1 MNMNGNIFIALLHSR
16 EPVGGP
22 LLVVA
27 RRGSGPADGARVVES
42 AAPGGNP
49 REFGDADPIAPSGP
63 DAMNSAADRSLSTV
77 TNR

>member
-27 RRGSGPADGARVVES
+27 HSSNPSYAF
-42 AAPGGNP
+42 P
-49 REFGDADPIAPSGP
+49 RERELLLCMVAVA
-63 DAMNSAADRSLSTV
+63 
-77 TNR
+77 

>member
-27 RRGSGPADGARVVES
+27 HCDTPRFSLEAVGTRRLQQRVIHS
-42 AAPGGNP
+42 
-49 REFGDADPIAPSGP
+49 R
-63 DAMNSAADRSLSTV
+63 
-77 TNR
+77 

>member
-27 RRGSGPADGARVVES
+27 QS
-42 AAPGGNP
+42 A
-49 REFGDADPIAPSGP
+49 
-63 DAMNSAADRSLSTV
+63 SLSASRSDQV
-77 TNR
+77 TQTADS

>member
-27 RRGSGPADGARVVES
+27 QGASRVVVLAVTDS
-42 AAPGGNP
+42 AVVCLGSPRGG
-49 REFGDADPIAPSGP
+49 
-63 DAMNSAADRSLSTV
+63 
-77 TNR
+77 

>member
-27 RRGSGPADGARVVES
+27 QRSSGAGEATRQLDLVRC
-42 AAPGGNP
+42 
-49 REFGDADPIAPSGP
+49 
-63 DAMNSAADRSLSTV
+63 DRAS
-77 TNR
+77 